1 VVSSLASLPSVE
13 NPSPI
18 CVNPCPSVV
27 ETSGSVPSP
36 LSPVKAEPEIGVD
49 SSSFVVSSLA
59 SLPSVENPAAVDS
72 DLFENRHSKIENETD
87 SVPSLLSPV
96 KSEPEIGVDSSS
108 PVVSSSSSLPSAEN
122 PLPICVNLCPSVVEN
137 SSPAGLLLNDLV
149 SILRRFVILSPHAAE
164 TLALWILHTYAY
176 QLRDVS
182 TYIGIESP
190 GKGCGKTTLLRVLGK
205 LVRKPVSTANV
216 SPSALFRVIEELQ
229 PTLLIDEADTFLRNN
244 DELRGILNA
253 GYTPDTAFVLRAVS
267 ESSSSSSS
275 CSSSTDSDV
284 LFASANNPS
293 IHQSITPP
301 PGSGFRQFST
311 WCPKAIAMIGRLPET
326 LGDRCIII
334 RMQKKS
340 RDQKCERIRD
350 LNVGDLP
357 ARCEQ
362 FVKANADTIA
372 KARPAIP
379 AQLGDRAADIWE
391 PLLVL
396 ADIAGTEWSGLARAA
411 ATLTTQKAQE
421 VNPTAALLADVKSVF
436 EARQADRLWSRTVA
450 TALNEMSDRPWRE
463 LTYGARLTEAWL
475 SRFLR
480 TFGIKNRN
488 ISIDGIQARGYYLE
502 DCLQAIVRSH
512 AQPNQQDSSF
522 TG

>member
-1 VVSSLASLPSVE
+1 MMLNNGSNEQTSNNNHLDAATLRSRCTNDSSSSSSSFSSSSNKDASLPLSPSSASLPSVE
-13 NPSPI
+13 NPLPI
-18 CVNPCPSVV
+18 RVNQCPSVV
-27 ETSGSVPSP
+27 ENSDSVPSP
-36 LSPVKAEPEIGVD
+36 LSPVKSESEIGVD

-59 SLPSVENPAAVDS
+59 SLP
-72 DLFENRHSKIENETD
+72 
-87 SVPSLLSPV
+87 PV
-96 KSEPEIGVDSSS
+96 
-108 PVVSSSSSLPSAEN
+108 EN
-122 PLPICVNLCPSVVEN
+122 PLPIRVNQCPSVVEN
-137 SSPAGLLLNDLV
+137 SSPSGLLLNDLV
-149 SILRRFVILSPHAAE
+149 SILRRFVILPQHAAE
-164 TLALWILHTYAY
+164 TLALWVLHTYAY

-229 PTLLIDEADTFLRNN
+229 PTLLIDEGDTFLRNN

-253 GYTPDTAFVLRAVS
+253 GYTPDTAFVLRASSDPNSNADDVS
-267 ESSSSSSS
+267 SPQAGTNLNSKIKNLK
-275 CSSSTDSDV
+275 C
-284 LFASANNPS
+284 
-293 IHQSITPP
+293 
-301 PGSGFRQFST
+301 FST
-311 WCPKAIAMIGRLPET
+311 WCPKAIAMIGRLPDT

-334 RMQKKS
+334 RMEKKS

-362 FVKANADTIA
+362 FVKAHADTIA
-372 KARPAIP
+372 KTRPAIP

-396 ADIAGTEWSGLARAA
+396 ADIAGTEWCALARNA
-411 ATLTTQKAQE
+411 ATFTTQKTNE
-421 VNPTAALLADVKSVF
+421 VNPTASLLADVKSVF
-436 EARQADRLWSRTVA
+436 EARQTDRLWSRTVA

-463 LTYGARLTEAWL
+463 LTYGARITEAWL

-488 ISIDGIQARGYYLE
+488 ISIDGTQARGYYLK
-502 DCLQAIVRSH
+502 DCVQAIARS
-512 AQPNQQDSSF
+512 QPEPNQQDSSF